1 MCSLFGIIDYGNVLS
16 AHEKNR
22 ILAVLSRECEVR
34 GTDATGIAYNF
45 RNNIHVYKRPVAAR
59 KMHFRIPNGVNVVM
73 GHTRMATQGAAKL
86 NRNNHPWATPGF
98 ALAHNGVLWN
108 DRILREIEELP
119 HTLIETDSYIAVQL
133 LEKQKPLN
141 FQTIQEMAEKVQGSF
156 VFTILD
162 RQDNL
167 YFVRGDNPLA
177 IFCYDDFYLYAS
189 TEMIL
194 DRAEKRLGL
203 RHGGEITT
211 REGDIL
217 RVDRQGHC
225 LFSGFCVTNPYSYWE
240 SIFPYWDELEEN
252 AEPSS
257 NYLIDVA
264 KAMGVSPED
273 VRLLLR
279 YGCSAG
285 EVEELLYDP
294 RLLHDIV
301 SEIRCDWYGEEV
313 LPWDWVKS

>member
-1 MCSLFGIIDYGNVLS
+1 MCSLFGMIDYGNVLS

-22 ILAVLSRECEVR
+22 ILAVLSQECEIR

-59 KMHFRIPNGVNVVM
+59 RMHFRIPNGVNIVM
-73 GHTRMATQGAAKL
+73 GHTRMATQGTAKL
-86 NRNNHPWATPGF
+86 NRNNHPWATKSF

-108 DRILREIEELP
+108 DRILREVEELP
-119 HTLIETDSYIAVQL
+119 YTLIETDSYIAVQL

-141 FQTIQEMAEKVQGSF
+141 FQTIQAMAEKVQGSF

-217 RVDRQGHC
+217 RIDRHGKC
-225 LFSGFCVTNPYSYWE
+225 LFSGFRVTSHYSHWNH
-240 SIFPYWDELEEN
+240 PLYWDELEE
-252 AEPSS
+252 EMSPGS
-257 NYLIDVA
+257 NYLFGA
-264 KAMGVSPED
+264 ASAMGVSPD
-273 VRLLLR
+273 DIQLLIN
-279 YGCSAG
+279 YGCGAY
-285 EVEELLYDP
+285 EIEELLYNP
-294 RLLHDIV
+294 RLLHDIT
-301 SEIRCDWYGEEV
+301 SQIRCDWFGEEV
-313 LPWDWVKS
+313 KPWDWVKS